1 MKIFFAFLFLAVL
14 ISSCSENKIKPV
26 VNSALDETSIPTQ
39 ESWDSKIIFTEEG
52 LLRAILYTD
61 HLMVFE
67 DKGETLLENVKID
80 FYNKKGKI
88 ESVLTSK
95 RGRVDDRT
103 KDMFAIDSVV
113 AVSDSGVTL
122 RTDELEWVNK
132 TKKIKTD
139 RFVRIESEE
148 EIIEGY
154 GFESDQF
161 LRNYEIY
168 EITYTARN
176 TKKKL

>member
-1 MKIFFAFLFLAVL
+1 MKIVLSFLFITLFVL
-14 ISSCSENKIKPV
+14 SCGEKKIKPI
-26 VNSALDETSIPTQ
+26 VNLELDENAIPTQ

-52 LLRAILYTD
+52 LLRAILYAD

-67 DKGETLLENVKID
+67 DDAKTLLENVKID
-80 FYNKKGKI
+80 FYNKKGEI

-95 RGRVDDRT
+95 RGRVNDRT

-122 RTDELEWVNK
+122 RTDELVWENK

-139 RFVRIESEE
+139 RFVRIESDEE
-148 EIIEGY
+148 VIEGY